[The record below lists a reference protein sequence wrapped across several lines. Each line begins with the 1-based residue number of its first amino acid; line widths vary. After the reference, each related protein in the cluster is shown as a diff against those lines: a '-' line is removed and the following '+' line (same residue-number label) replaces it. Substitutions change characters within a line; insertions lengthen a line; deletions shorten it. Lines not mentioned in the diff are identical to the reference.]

1 MLDRSPEISAETK
14 QLGKVSLALTVI
26 TVTRC
31 CHLVG
36 GNTVNK
42 HLVVSTPSWPLAGST
57 VNTDCPA
64 VVQTVTGRYKGGELL
79 DGLTTIAGHLHR

>member
-14 QLGKVSLALTVI
+14 QLGKVSLALSEI

-42 HLVVSTPSWPLAGST
+42 HLVVSTPST